1 MRNIFSNIF
10 SNTILRKSII
20 VLILSVTAFSCAK
33 KDVGTSLEQQNKE
46 AITNYANIVLAT
58 YEDSYTS
65 AVLMQQKIDAFVA
78 LPTAQGLTD
87 CKNAW
92 LTARNV
98 YGQTEAFRFYAGP
111 IDGDDGLEGY
121 INAWPMDENAID
133 YVAGNTNAG
142 LINDAVN
149 YPNIT
154 KKVILDLNEV
164 ASETSIFT
172 GWHAVEFLLWGQD
185 LSPTSAG
192 TRPYTDFL
200 TTNGTAQNQVRRKI
214 YLKVVS
220 DLLIEHLGI
229 VRNAWKTGSVYRE
242 GFVNNTDIPVVLGK
256 IFTGIGSLC
265 KGELSGQRMFAAVDS
280 QDQENEHSCFSDNT
294 INDIKMN
301 FLGIKNVYLG
311 TYTRIDGSKVTG
323 KSFAEITQTFD
334 KTKAA
339 AVITAFADVDAKIN
353 LIPLVFDQAIINNP
367 TKILDAVQAL
377 RTCSDKLA
385 DASIVL
391 KAKL

>member
-1 MRNIFSNIF
+1 MKKLI
-10 SNTILRKSII
+10 SII
-20 VLILSVTAFSCAK
+20 SKSAFSLTFIMIFFTNCKK
-33 KDVGTSLEQQNKE
+33 KDVEVSLEVQNKE
-46 AITNYANIVLAT
+46 AIINYANIVLAT

-65 AVLMQQKIDAFVA
+65 AVAMQQKVDAFVA
-78 LPTAQGLTD
+78 APTAQGLTD

-92 LTARNV
+92 LAARNV
-98 YGQTEAFRFYAGP
+98 YGQTEAFRFYGGP

-121 INAWPMDENAID
+121 INGWPMDENAID
-133 YVAGNTNAG
+133 YVAGNATAG
-142 LINDAVN
+142 LINDAVT

-154 KKVILDLNEV
+154 KTVILDLNEV

-185 LSPTSAG
+185 LSTTSAG
-192 TRPYTDFL
+192 TRPHTDFL
-200 TTNGTAQNQVRRKI
+200 TTGGTAQNQARRRT
-214 YLKVVS
+214 YLKVVT
-220 DLLIEHLGI
+220 DLLIEHLQI
-229 VRNAWKTGSVYRE
+229 VQNAWKTGSVYRE
-242 GFVNNTDIPVVLGK
+242 SFVNNPDVPTIMGN

-265 KGELSGQRMFAAVDS
+265 KGELAGERMLVAVEL

-294 INDIKMN
+294 TNDIKMN
-301 FLGIKNVYLG
+301 FLGIKSVYLG
-311 TYTRIDGSKVTG
+311 TYTRLDGSKITG

-334 KTKAA
+334 KTKAD
-339 AVITAFADVDAKIN
+339 AVITAFANVDTKIS

-367 TKILDAVQAL
+367 TKILDAVEAL
-377 RTCSDKLA
+377 KTCSDKLA

>member
-1 MRNIFSNIF
+1 MKNRVKNTFSIQ
-10 SNTILRKSII
+10 TI
-20 VLILSVTAFSCAK
+20 ILFFLFVTLTNCK
-33 KDVGTSLEQQNKE
+33 KKEVGVALEQQNKE

-65 AVLMQQKIDAFVA
+65 AQIMQQKVDAFVA
-78 LPTAQGLTD
+78 APTAQGLTD

-92 LTARNV
+92 LAARNP
-98 YGQTEAFRFYAGP
+98 YGQTEAFRFYGGP
-111 IDGDDGLEGY
+111 IDGNNGLEGY
-121 INAWPMDENAID
+121 INAWPVDENAID
-133 YVAGNTNAG
+133 YVAANATAG
-142 LINDAVN
+142 LINDAVT

-154 KKVILDLNEV
+154 KNIILDLNEV

-172 GWHAVEFLLWGQD
+172 GWHAIEFLLWGQD
-185 LSPTSAG
+185 LSTTSAG

-200 TTNGTAQNQVRRKI
+200 TTGGTAQNQARRKT
-214 YLKVVS
+214 YLKVVT
-220 DLLIEHLGI
+220 DLLVEHLGI

-242 GFVNNTDIPVVLGK
+242 GFMNNADIPAVMGN

-265 KGELSGQRMFAAVDS
+265 KGELAGQRMFAAVDS

-311 TYTRIDGSKVTG
+311 TYTRLDGSKIIG
-323 KSFAEITQTFD
+323 KSFAEIAQSFD
-334 KTKAA
+334 KTKAD
-339 AVITAFADVDAKIN
+339 AVTVAFANVDAKIN

-367 TKILDAVQAL
+367 TKILDAVAAL

>member
-1 MRNIFSNIF
+1 MINLIINITKKALLFAFAVVFFANC
-10 SNTILRKSII
+10 TKKEVSI
-20 VLILSVTAFSCAK
+20 
-33 KDVGTSLEQQNKE
+33 SLESQNKE

-65 AVLMQQKIDAFVA
+65 AVSLQQKVNAFVA
-78 LPTAQGLTD
+78 TPTAQGLID

-92 LTARNV
+92 LASRNF
-98 YGQTEAFRFYAGP
+98 YGQTEAFRFYGGP
-111 IDGDDGLEGY
+111 IDGDNGLEGY

-133 YVAGNTNAG
+133 YVAGNPASG
-142 LINDAVN
+142 IINDVAN

-154 KKVILDLNEV
+154 KNVIMDLNEV

-185 LSPTSAG
+185 LSATSAG

-200 TTNGTAQNQVRRKI
+200 TTNGTASNQARRKI
-214 YLKVVS
+214 YLKVVT
-220 DLLIEHLGI
+220 DLLIEHLGV
-229 VRNAWKTGSVYRE
+229 VRDAWKTGSVYRE
-242 GFVNNTDIPVVLGK
+242 GFVNNADIPTVMGK

-280 QDQENEHSCFSDNT
+280 GDQENEHSCFSDNT

-311 TYTRIDGSKVTG
+311 TYTRLNGSKIMW
-323 KSFAEITQTFD
+323 KSFAEITQNFN
-334 KTKAA
+334 KTKAD

-353 LIPLVFDQAIINNP
+353 LIPLIFDQAIINNP
-367 TKILDAVQAL
+367 TKILDAVEAL
-377 RTCSDKLA
+377 STCSNRLA
-385 DASIVL
+385 DASLVL